1 MSLFKNIGIF
11 GEAGERH
18 DKMVKKMVAQGALM
32 KLLDSIADYPDPDN
46 AMEQI
51 LFEEMIKIAL
61 EQFEEIEN
69 NEKTDAESI

>member
-11 GEAGERH
+11 GEAEERH
-18 DKMVKKMVAQGALM
+18 DKMVKKMVAQSALM
-32 KLLDSIADYPDPDN
+32 KLLDGIADYPDPDN

-69 NEKTDAESI
+69 NEIINAE